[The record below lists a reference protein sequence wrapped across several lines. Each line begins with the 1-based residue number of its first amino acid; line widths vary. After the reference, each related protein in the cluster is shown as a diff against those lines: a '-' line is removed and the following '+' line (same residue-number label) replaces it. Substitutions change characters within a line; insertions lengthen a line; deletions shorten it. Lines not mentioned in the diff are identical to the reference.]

1 MFIRSDRSRWCGGW
15 QGLGR
20 GVLCALFLWV
30 GNVAAQ
36 KPAETFSHIVVA
48 GDRLRISVVEQPDL
62 GGVYAVAGDGTI
74 DFGFIGRMALADLT
88 VSQAAEKIEG
98 LLEEKYFKDATVT
111 VDVQEFVEGAILVMG
126 AVKNPGSLAFGGGQ
140 IMTLMEAISLSGGLE
155 KNAAGKEV
163 RILRW
168 KMGGGMERQ
177 TLTVDVQSMFETM
190 DFRKD
195 QYLRPRDII
204 FVPTLGGGEGAS
216 EYLALGD
223 FATPGFHPYT
233 EGLDV
238 IRAVTR
244 AGGVSS
250 DARWDAARLLR
261 PDKTGNY
268 KVIPL
273 DLSRLFGA
281 ADMSVNVGVM
291 AGDILFVPSAQQ
303 VSRGQVYL
311 LGAVARPGA
320 VPLSMDENMTVSKI
334 ILQSGG
340 FDKFANDSKVRVMR
354 LAPDGSR
361 QSLIVDVGRILR
373 VGTFEDDVPV
383 KNGDVI
389 VVPEKVLGF

>member
-1 MFIRSDRSRWCGGW
+1 M
-15 QGLGR
+15 GR
-20 GVLCALFLWV
+20 GVLCALLLWV

-36 KPAETFSHIVVA
+36 KLAETFSHVVVA

-74 DFGFIGRMALADLT
+74 DFGFIGRITLADMT
-88 VSQAAEKIEG
+88 VTEAADRIEG

-111 VDVQEFVEGAILVMG
+111 VEVQEFVEGAILVMG
-126 AVKNPGSLAFGGGQ
+126 AVQRPGSIPFGGGQ
-140 IMTLMEAISLSGGLE
+140 IMTLMEAISLCGGLE
-155 KNAAGKEV
+155 RNAAGREV

-177 TLTVDVQSMFETM
+177 TLTVDVRTMFETM
-190 DFRKD
+190 DFRAD

-204 FVPTLGGGEGAS
+204 FVPTLGGGEGTS

-223 FATPGFHPYT
+223 FSVPGFHPHT

-244 AGGVSS
+244 AGGVSGG
-250 DARWDAARLLR
+250 ARWDAARLLR
-261 PDKTGNY
+261 PDKSGNY

-281 ADMSVNVGVM
+281 ADMTVNVPVM

-311 LGAVARPGA
+311 LGAVAKPGA

-361 QSLIVDVGRILR
+361 QSLIVDVGRILK
-373 VGTFEDDVPV
+373 VGTFEEDVPV

>member
-1 MFIRSDRSRWCGGW
+1 MASF
-15 QGLGR
+15 
-20 GVLCALFLWV
+20 LCLLLFTAV
-30 GNVAAQ
+30 SATAQ
-36 KPAETFSHIVVA
+36 KPSDTFSHRVVA
-48 GDRLRISVVEQPDL
+48 GDRLRISVAEQADL

-74 DFGFIGRMALADLT
+74 DFGFIGRITLGDLT
-88 VSQAAEKIEG
+88 VTEAAAKIEG

-111 VDVQEFVEGAILVMG
+111 VEVQEFVEGAILVMG
-126 AVKNPGSLAFGGGQ
+126 AVRSPGSIAFSGGQ
-140 IMTLMEAISLSGGLE
+140 IMTLMEAISLCGGLE

-168 KMGGGMERQ
+168 KIGGGMERQ
-177 TLTVDVQSMFETM
+177 TLTVDVQSMFETL

-195 QYLRPRDII
+195 QYLRARDIV
-204 FVPTLGGGEGAS
+204 FVPTLGGGEGTG

-223 FATPGFHPYT
+223 FSIPGFHPHT

-244 AGGVSS
+244 AGGVGGE
-250 DARWDAARLLR
+250 ARWDAARLLR
-261 PDKTGNY
+261 PDKAGNY

-291 AGDILFVPSAQQ
+291 AGDILFVPSQQQ

-311 LGAVARPGA
+311 LGAVAKPGS
-320 VPLSMDENMTVSKI
+320 VPLPMDESMTVSKI

-340 FDKFANDSKVRVMR
+340 FDKFANDSKVRLMR
-354 LAPDGSR
+354 TAPDGSR
-361 QSLIVDVGRILR
+361 QSLIVDVGRILK
-373 VGTFEDDVPV
+373 VGAFEEDIPV

>member
-1 MFIRSDRSRWCGGW
+1 M
-15 QGLGR
+15 GR
-20 GVLCALFLWV
+20 GVLCALLLW
-30 GNVAAQ
+30 GGTVAAQ
-36 KPAETFSHIVVA
+36 KPAETLSHVVVA

-74 DFGFIGRMALADLT
+74 DFGFIGRLALADLT
-88 VSQAAEKIEG
+88 VSGAAEKIEG

-126 AVKNPGSLAFGGGQ
+126 AVKNAGSLAFSGGQ
-140 IMTLMEAISLSGGLE
+140 IMTLMEAISLCGGLE
-155 KNAAGKEV
+155 KYAAGKEV

-223 FATPGFHPYT
+223 FTIPGFHPHT

-261 PDKTGNY
+261 PDKLGNY

-281 ADMSVNVGVM
+281 ADMSVNVPVM

-311 LGAVARPGA
+311 LGAVAKPGA

-361 QSLIVDVGRILR
+361 HSLIVDVGRILR
-373 VGTFEDDVPV
+373 VGTFEEDVPV

>member
-1 MFIRSDRSRWCGGW
+1 MS
-15 QGLGR
+15 LGR
-20 GVLCALFLWV
+20 RWRVASFLCLLLFTAV
-30 GNVAAQ
+30 SATAQ
-36 KPAETFSHIVVA
+36 KPSDTFSHRVVA
-48 GDRLRISVVEQPDL
+48 GDRLRISVAEQADL

-74 DFGFIGRMALADLT
+74 DFGFIGRITLGDLT
-88 VSQAAEKIEG
+88 VTEAAAKIEG

-126 AVKNPGSLAFGGGQ
+126 AVRNPGSIPFSGGQ
-140 IMTLMEAISLSGGLE
+140 IMTLMEAISLCGGLE

-177 TLTVDVQSMFETM
+177 TLTVDVQSMFETL

-204 FVPTLGGGEGAS
+204 LVPTLGGGEGTG
-216 EYLALGD
+216 EFLALGD
-223 FATPGFHPYT
+223 FSTPGFHPYT

-244 AGGVSS
+244 AGGVSG

-261 PDKTGNY
+261 PDKSGNY

-281 ADMSVNVGVM
+281 ADMGVNIGVL
-291 AGDILFVPSAQQ
+291 AGDILFVPSQQQ
-303 VSRGQVYL
+303 VSRGQVYI
-311 LGAVARPGA
+311 LGSVAKPGA
-320 VPLSMDENMTVSKI
+320 VPLSLDENMTVSKI

-361 QSLIVDVGRILR
+361 QSLIVDVGRILK
-373 VGTFEDDVPV
+373 VGTFEEDVPV